1 MLLNGVKLLYQ
12 VHGIQKRKCGCRKKY
27 TKYRRDANEI
37 KDYTGR
43 KREGMKIKLPL
54 QNNCAFEPQ
63 EKFFCLHSGG
73 VTGER
78 SIMSNNTVARDN
90 DGERI
95 ASVGSADRSKAARH
109 ANSASELLVCN
120 GCSVRN
126 PQELLPYPQLKG
138 CAYLI
143 NRGGKF
149 CELAVKITVQ
159 LVDGFLV
166 AAFVFD
172 DIIVVEMDGKPVEKV
187 FLRFFWNTNLAH
199 PAIGR
204 SDIDVTNFRVE

>member
-1 MLLNGVKLLYQ
+1 MGYKKENVGA
-12 VHGIQKRKCGCRKKY
+12 GKKY

-78 SIMSNNTVARDN
+78 SIMRNNTVARDN

-126 PQELLPYPQLKG
+126 PQQLLPYPQLKG

-149 CELAVKITVQ
+149 CELAVKIAVQ
-159 LVDGFLV
+159 LVDSFLV
-166 AAFVFD
+166 AAFIFD
-172 DIIVVEMDGKPVEKV
+172 DVIVVEVNGQPVEKI
-187 FLRFFWNTNLAH
+187 FLRFLWNTNLAH
-199 PAIGR
+199 PLIRGGN
-204 SDIDVTNFRVE
+204 IDMTNLGVE